1 LAVAAVEIGRVA
13 AGIIA
18 GLRRIVLGHLLL
30 RGGTLR
36 NSCCFAL
43 GAFRAPSKWRASA
56 AEMRNK
62 SCRIVTFQTERKRKL
77 VPRPHPA
84 FTSSDTPIRSAGRPS
99 RVADMVNVKLRSC
112 ARSAP
117 CDAGRT
123 ISARREA
130 IGRRAGSKL
139 RHSCNRFQ
147 RLPNWALIGLELQG
161 PFRYLLGA
169 GGFRRTDRGARRRA

>member
-1 LAVAAVEIGRVA
+1 MAQNERQPCDARSDCVWNVRGPGAEPRARWSGRLVGDPLLHVLHGRRVSRVLHFALVRQRGSNRGYANLAVAAVEIGRVA

-62 SCRIVTFQTERKRKL
+62 SCRIVTF
-77 VPRPHPA
+77 
-84 FTSSDTPIRSAGRPS
+84 TS
-99 RVADMVNVKLRSC
+99 
-112 ARSAP
+112 
-117 CDAGRT
+117 
-123 ISARREA
+123 
-130 IGRRAGSKL
+130 
-139 RHSCNRFQ
+139 
-147 RLPNWALIGLELQG
+147 
-161 PFRYLLGA
+161 
-169 GGFRRTDRGARRRA
+169 